1 MSAMNP
7 TPQESFSKLG
17 SKRPEAMAE
26 AGRSDSS
33 ARRAASYARP
43 ALPLRL
49 PPCALRP
56 RAIFLASQAY
66 TLLHLLRHSP
76 RAASLRLFLHA
87 LLDETAL
94 CGPIRPPRGLG
105 AVER

>member
-1 MSAMNP
+1 MR
-7 TPQESFSKLG
+7 TGSF
-17 SKRPEAMAE
+17 
-26 AGRSDSS
+26 
-33 ARRAASYARP
+33 ARL

-76 RAASLRLFLHA
+76 RAARLRPFLHA
-87 LLDETAL
+87 LVDETARFVVRS
-94 CGPIRPPRGLG
+94 GPTGSVRSNGYR
-105 AVER
+105 RFR